1 MKSLH
6 WLFLVCLFLSCDGGL
21 TPPPEFDPGF
31 GGTITFESW
40 PSTRDS
46 LVNVWLFASQI
57 YPLDSIKI
65 FEGLFTTR
73 KIFLYPG
80 LTRSLPFNVD
90 SVTYSFAPLEPG
102 RYLYIG
108 IIQQFNSDINIR
120 SFRVVGFYK
129 NPADTLLP
137 GEVEVRDFTFITG
150 IHLHAHFRNPPPQ
163 PF

>member
-6 WLFLVCLFLSCDGGL
+6 FLFLVCLLLSCDGGL
-21 TPPPEFDPGF
+21 TPPPAFDPGF

-40 PSTRDS
+40 PPSDS

-80 LTRSLPFNVD
+80 LTQSLPRYVD
-90 SVTYSFAPLEPG
+90 SVAYSFAPLEVG
-102 RYLYIG
+102 YYRYIG
-108 IIQQFNSDINIR
+108 IIQQFNMQLSIR
-120 SFRVVGFYK
+120 SFRVVGVYK

-137 GEVEVRDFTFITG
+137 GEVDVRDFSFMSG
-150 IHLHAHFRNPPPQ
+150 INIKANFRNLPPQ

>member
-1 MKSLH
+1 MKSLR

-40 PSTRDS
+40 PPRDS

-57 YPLDSIKI
+57 YPLDSNKV
-65 FEGLFTTR
+65 FEGLFSTR

-80 LTRSLPFNVD
+80 LTQSLPFYVD
-90 SVTYSFAPLEPG
+90 SVVYLFAPLETG
-102 RYLYIG
+102 RYRYIG
-108 IIQQFNSDINIR
+108 IIQQFNSLLSIR

-137 GEVEVRDFTFITG
+137 GEVEVRDFSYIGG
-150 IHLHAHFRNPPPQ
+150 INIRANFRNPPPQ